1 MKAPKLISFFTGI
14 LFSCALFAQTSD
26 LGFSFQGY
34 GIDPDGKALANT
46 EIIVQF
52 TLSKAGAT
60 FTEEHELTTDVFG
73 VFTAV
78 IGSSTVGEKGNF
90 AKLNFTDL
98 STLELFTLKVEVKKK
113 ANGSYTIISNETL
126 KAVPYARA
134 AANGNPVGT
143 ILIFAGDLGNVPTG
157 WLPCN
162 GKQISKVDYSQLYTA
177 IGDAWGTPNATSFNV
192 PDLRGMF
199 LRGVDAGAGVDP
211 EAGGRTAANGNGN
224 TGDLVGTIQGNEV
237 QGHGHTIEDP
247 GHNHTNGDFKL
258 ILEPQTSSIVFAHG
272 QSGGA
277 TAPKTFT
284 SKEMLPNA
292 TGITVDSSTGTETRP
307 INAAVH
313 YIIKY

>member
-34 GIDPDGKALANT
+34 GIDPDGKALGTTNIT
-46 EIIVQF
+46 VKF

-78 IGSSTVGEKGNF
+78 IGNSSVAKNAAF

-98 STLELFTLKVEVKKK
+98 TTANLFTLKVEVKKTS
-113 ANGSYTIISNETL
+113 NGTYTTISNEPL

-143 ILIFAGDLGNVPTG
+143 ILIFAGDLGNVPAG
-157 WLPCN
+157 WLPCD
-162 GKQISKVDYSQLYTA
+162 GEPISKATYSQLYTA
-177 IGDAWGTPNATSFNV
+177 IGDAWGTPNSTSFNV

-199 LRGVDAGAGVDP
+199 LRGVDAGANVDP
-211 EAGGRTAANGNGN
+211 EAGARTAANGNGN
-224 TGDLVGTIQGNEV
+224 TGDLVGTIQSNEV
-237 QGHGHTIEDP
+237 QGHGHDITDP
-247 GHNHTNGDFKL
+247 EHNHTNGDYDQL
-258 ILEPQTSSIVFAHG
+258 LNDQSPLTSIDAEIRA
-272 QSGGA
+272 GA
-277 TAPKTFT
+277 ANIFSAKPMQP
-284 SKEMLPNA
+284 SA